1 MDLLTAA
8 ANEFDGADL
17 DALRDYCT
25 RLEIEFHPNMNAS
38 TLRGKLTAALGEYQ
52 EMSGK
57 EPNVP
62 LDVPSRNAEIK
73 KLVGYN
79 LRATGNWDGRRRVI
93 QLHRSLSHDNTTR
106 PQFFAWGRLHCYVPF
121 GIQVE
126 IPYPIWNVL
135 VDTSG
140 QKLERKRKVD
150 DEGRIYYKD
159 NWIPTQRFMYSDLG
173 DDPKTADRPTGERE
187 RIARLYDLTNGFENF
202 SERQFRAMC
211 LSVHVSP
218 KKEWSPADMKG
229 ALMARCNIAQSH
241 VDLSVGENEETV
253 AA

>member
-1 MDLLTAA
+1 MDLLKAA
-8 ANEFDGADL
+8 ANEFDGVDL
-17 DALRDYCT
+17 EALRSYCE

-38 TLRGKLTAALGEYQ
+38 TLRTKLTAALGEYQ
-52 EMSGK
+52 ELAGK
-57 EPNVP
+57 EKAKP
-62 LDVPSRNAEIK
+62 LDVPSRKAEVK

-79 LRATGNWDGRRRVI
+79 LKATGNWDGKRRVI

-121 GIQVE
+121 GVVCE

-135 VDTSG
+135 LDTAG
-140 QKLERKRKVD
+140 NRLERKRKVD

-159 NWIPTQRFMYSDLG
+159 NWVPSQRFMYSDMG
-173 DDPKTADRPTGERE
+173 DDPKTADRPESERQ
-187 RIARLYDLTNGFENF
+187 RIARLYDLTEGFLNF

-211 LSVHVSP
+211 LAVHVSP
-218 KKEWSPADMKG
+218 RETWTVADMK
-229 ALMARCNIAQSH
+229 AAILARCNIAQSL
-241 VDLSVGENEETV
+241 VDLSEGEDSV

>member
-1 MDLLTAA
+1 MDLLKAA

-17 DALRDYCT
+17 DALREYCE
-25 RLEIEFHPNMNAS
+25 RLEIEYHPNMNAS
-38 TLRGKLTAALGEYQ
+38 TLRNKLTAALGEYQ
-52 EMSGK
+52 ELSGK
-57 EPNVP
+57 EPGKP
-62 LDVPSRNAEIK
+62 LDVPSRKEEIQ

-79 LRATGNWDGRRRVI
+79 LKATGSWEGKRRVI

-135 VDTSG
+135 LDTAG
-140 QKLERKRKVD
+140 LRLERKRKVD

-159 NWIPTQRFMYSDLG
+159 HWIPSQRFMYSDLG
-173 DDPKTADRPTGERE
+173 DDPATADRPTGERE
-187 RIARLYDLTNGFENF
+187 RISRLYDLTDGFENF
-202 SERQFRAMC
+202 SERQFRAIC

-218 KKEWSPADMKG
+218 RETWSVADMKG
-229 ALMARCNIAQSH
+229 AIMARCNIAQSA
-241 VDLSVGENEETV
+241 VDLTEGEETV